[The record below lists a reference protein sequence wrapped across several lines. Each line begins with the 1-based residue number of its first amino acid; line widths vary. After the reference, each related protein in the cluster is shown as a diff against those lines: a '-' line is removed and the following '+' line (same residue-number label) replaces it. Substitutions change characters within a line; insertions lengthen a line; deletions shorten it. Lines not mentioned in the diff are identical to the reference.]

1 MQGGVVT
8 DAHALDVKDVTAY
21 ESAGGF
27 AGEMFTGG
35 AAEVGNVDLAGLDL
49 TGSLGA
55 VQTFVPVVRNSSV
68 SGYQSGM
75 FVKAWGRPEGTDGK
89 VEKTGYAGGYVGHMI
104 GGQIWGNYQPETAGD
119 TTAAVSRC
127 ETKNLRRV
135 DGTNAVGGF
144 AGRIDPGSAAA
155 LDTAGSSGL
164 LGGLLQSVIG
174 TPGDLLSVLNATLST
189 IRAAD
194 VKAWDPYGILING
207 VYQDENRNTAYAKAA
222 GGFAGEINGAVIGE
236 EGKEGTTDYHLHLE
250 FDTDVTPG
258 YATWS
263 PQVAGTGG
271 FWKKGVDSTVNPSHL
286 LHMGPGQSLAE
297 PTYNPAWLN
306 PEDCSIPVILDDSE
320 YAAQIAALQQEL
332 EQERRRRE
340 IAEEAQA
347 AAETKLK
354 EIKKI
359 CE

>member
-1 MQGGVVT
+1 MQYLVMPFTRCMMLCGYKNPEYTKYWGYPHYGVDISTIQGGASDDHRILASGEGVVL
-8 DAHALDVKDVTAY
+8 AAGKDSRLGY
-21 ESAGGF
+21 
-27 AGEMFTGG
+27 G
-35 AAEVGNVDLAGLDL
+35 AAVLYNDAFNHQTGEVIIVVGRYMHMK
-49 TGSLGA
+49 SLLVKEGDA
-55 VQTFVPVVRNSSV
+55 VQ
-68 SGYQSGM
+68 
-75 FVKAWGRPEGTDGK
+75 AGT
-89 VEKTGYAGGYVGHMI
+89 
-104 GGQIWGNYQPETAGD
+104 
-119 TTAAVSRC
+119 
-127 ETKNLRRV
+127 
-135 DGTNAVGGF
+135 
-144 AGRIDPGSAAA
+144 
-155 LDTAGSSGL
+155 
-164 LGGLLQSVIG
+164 
-174 TPGDLLSVLNATLST
+174 
-189 IRAAD
+189 
-194 VKAWDPYGILING
+194 
-207 VYQDENRNTAYAKAA
+207 
-222 GGFAGEINGAVIGE
+222 VIGE
-236 EGKEGTTDYHLHLE
+236 EGKEGTSDYHLHLE
-250 FDTDVTPG
+250 FDTDVTPT